1 MMSLALG
8 ISCVVF
14 APTTT
19 LDYKKIDFFL
29 KGFLKAALAFP
40 HWSNQCTMMMR
51 QA

>member
-14 APTTT
+14 VPTTK
-19 LDYKKIDFFL
+19 LDYEKMIAVR